1 MYLGLS
7 YLIQEGK
14 IANETVLRYLTGHPV
29 SKVTV
34 GMFFI
39 GLASLLRESRT
50 WRHHFIAAA
59 WTAGYF
65 ALWAYLANQGF
76 FLTA

>member
-7 YLIQEGK
+7 YLIEQGE
-14 IANETVLRYLTGHPV
+14 ISNETVLRYLTGHPV

-39 GLASLLRESRT
+39 GMASLAL
-50 WRHHFIAAA
+50 IANNVFGQFGAERKI
-59 WTAGYF
+59 TIKPT
-65 ALWAYLANQGF
+65 LDLS
-76 FLTA
+76 LIHI